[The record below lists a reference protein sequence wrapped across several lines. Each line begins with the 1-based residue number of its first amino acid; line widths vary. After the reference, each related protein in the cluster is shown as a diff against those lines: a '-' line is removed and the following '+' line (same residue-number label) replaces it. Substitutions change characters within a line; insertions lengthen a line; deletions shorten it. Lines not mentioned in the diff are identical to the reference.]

1 MEDET
6 GFVNVVL
13 WGSVYERY
21 ALTVKTHPL
30 LGIAGKDR
38 GPPGSVAPDRRV
50 RFSFPGLARP
60 VPDKGSRDFH

>member
-13 WGSVYERY
+13 WGSVYEKH

-30 LGIAGKDR
+30 LGIAGKIEAHQ
-38 GPPGSVAPDRRV
+38 GVSHLIAESVFVPR
-50 RFSFPGLARP
+50 LARP